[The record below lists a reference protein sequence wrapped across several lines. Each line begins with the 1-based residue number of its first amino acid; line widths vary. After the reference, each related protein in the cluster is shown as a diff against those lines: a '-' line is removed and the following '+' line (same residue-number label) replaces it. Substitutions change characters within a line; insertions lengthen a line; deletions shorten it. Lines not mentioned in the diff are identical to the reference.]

1 MEEEEKTRQCLT
13 AVLKKFNSLDNQI
26 SRIKDQ
32 LDELRKLMIDGE
44 PIGETKEDIC
54 LATEAAL
61 LTPTKEGT

>member
-1 MEEEEKTRQCLT
+1 MEEKKNKQCLT
-13 AVLKKFNSLDNQI
+13 AMLKKFSSLDNQI

-44 PIGETKEDIC
+44 PIGGTKEDIC

-61 LTPTKEGT
+61 LTPTKEDT

>member
-1 MEEEEKTRQCLT
+1 MEEKKSKQCFT

-32 LDELRKLMIDGE
+32 LDELRKLMIDGQ

-54 LATEAAL
+54 LATEVTL
-61 LTPTKEGT
+61 LTPTKEDT